1 VVFGNRRYD
10 GIEMKILPSPE
21 VPGATPWQRLDNAF
35 RQVLTVPKEA
45 LVKEEAKEKAVREKK
60 RAAKKP
66 H

>member
-1 VVFGNRRYD
+1 
-10 GIEMKILPSPE
+10 MKTLPSPE
-21 VPGATPWQRLDNAF
+21 VPGETPWQRLDNAF